1 MSRFF
6 SEKYSSLKPYIPG
19 EQPRDKRYIKLNTN
33 ESPFP
38 PSEGVAMAVAE
49 ESGLLQLYSD
59 PECRELR
66 AEMAKVFGVNE
77 NNVMMVNGSDE
88 ALNFAFMAFADE
100 NRPLAFPDITYGFY
114 PVFAQLNH
122 ISYTEIPLKA
132 DFSIDPDDY
141 VGIGKTVVIANP
153 NAPTGLALG
162 VDEIER
168 IVRGNPDNVVIIDE
182 AYVDFGGDTVL
193 SLTKKY
199 DNLLVIGTFSKSRS
213 LAGARLGFAF
223 GCEALISDLNTI
235 RYSTNPYNVNR
246 LTAKAGAA
254 ALKSNG
260 YYMQN
265 CRVIEANRE
274 QATAELTALGF
285 KVIPSKANFIFAESD
300 RISGEQLYLLL
311 KEKGILVRR
320 FGKERIKNYCRITV
334 GTKEQMDALICAIKE
349 IFREMSL

>member
-1 MSRFF
+1 
-6 SEKYSSLKPYIPG
+6 
-19 EQPRDKRYIKLNTN
+19 
-33 ESPFP
+33 
-38 PSEGVAMAVAE
+38 MAVAE

-77 NNVMMVNGSDE
+77 NNVMMVNRSEDYPAFSYMAIADDKRPHAFRAITNGSDH
-88 ALNFAFMAFADE
+88 ADKFANMAFGDY
-100 NRPLAFPDITYGFY
+100 NRPIALANLINGFY
-114 PVFAQLNH
+114 PVFSQLNH
-122 ISYTEIPLKA
+122 ISYTEIPLKS

-193 SLTKKY
+193 SLIKKY

-223 GCEALISDLNTI
+223 GCEALISDLYTI
-235 RYSTNPYNVNR
+235 RYST
-246 LTAKAGAA
+246 
-254 ALKSNG
+254 
-260 YYMQN
+260 
-265 CRVIEANRE
+265 
-274 QATAELTALGF
+274 
-285 KVIPSKANFIFAESD
+285 
-300 RISGEQLYLLL
+300 
-311 KEKGILVRR
+311 
-320 FGKERIKNYCRITV
+320 
-334 GTKEQMDALICAIKE
+334 
-349 IFREMSL
+349 